1 MTWFL
6 MSWGL
11 NLFDLRNS
19 STPFAEIEKYKNAQ
33 IIIKCIKIQ
42 IDYTVVSL
50 LPTQGCKPETLIL
63 YIFIHFPLF
72 KHYCTN

>member
-1 MTWFL
+1 MTWFS

-19 STPFAEIEKYKNAQ
+19 STPFAEIEKYKNTQ

-42 IDYTVVSL
+42 IDYNAS
-50 LPTQGCKPETLIL
+50 
-63 YIFIHFPLF
+63 
-72 KHYCTN
+72 

>member
-1 MTWFL
+1 LVFNEL
-6 MSWGL
+6 GL

-42 IDYTVVSL
+42 IDYTVGAAS
-50 LPTQGCKPETLIL
+50 Q
-63 YIFIHFPLF
+63 
-72 KHYCTN
+72 